1 MARNQNNQIAMFEML
16 ESRTM
21 MSAALPHV
29 EATKAAAKAPV
40 VKAPLKHVTPPV
52 KTVDPAVTDNSIS
65 YKNFSSDPL
74 FAGTGPTIS
83 DINQGYLGDCYLLST
98 LSSVAGSDPKLIEK
112 DVVAD
117 GNGIYTVTFGTGKGT
132 QVNVNADLP
141 VWPDGQLAYA
151 QLGNQNSLWV
161 AIYEKAFAQYQN
173 PKADSYATIVG
184 GWMSEAF
191 SALGLSSKTTIFE
204 SSSTQLITALQSD
217 LKAGDFTTFG
227 TVSTLPSDSPLIAD
241 HAYEVNSVQV
251 DSKGKPVSI
260 TLRNPWGNGSANDGF
275 VTITA
280 QQAYSAFVG
289 IVTAKA

>member
-1 MARNQNNQIAMFEML
+1 MGSNQIAMFETL

-21 MSAALPHV
+21 MSVTLPHV

-40 VKAPLKHVTPPV
+40 VKAPLKQIIPPV
-52 KTVDPAVTDNSIS
+52 KADPAVTDKSIT

-74 FAGTGPTIS
+74 FASTGPSIN
-83 DINQGYLGDCYLLST
+83 DINQGDLGDCYLLST
-98 LSSVAGSDPKLIEK
+98 LSSVASTDPKLIEK
-112 DVVAD
+112 DIVAD
-117 GNGIYTVTFGTGKGT
+117 GNGVYTVIFGAGKGT

-141 VWPDGQLAYA
+141 VMPDGQLAYA
-151 QLGNQNSLWV
+151 QLGTQNSLWV
-161 AIYEKAFAQYQN
+161 ALYEKAFAEYQN
-173 PKADSYATIVG
+173 PKANSYAAIVG
-184 GWMSEAF
+184 GWMNEAF
-191 SALGLSSKTTIFE
+191 SALGLTSKTAMTE
-204 SSSTQLITALQSD
+204 SSPAGLITTLQSD

-227 TVSTLPSDSPLIAD
+227 TVSTLPTGSPLIAD

-251 DSKGKPVSI
+251 DSNGTPLSI
-260 TLRNPWGNGSANDGF
+260 TLRNPWGSGSANDGF